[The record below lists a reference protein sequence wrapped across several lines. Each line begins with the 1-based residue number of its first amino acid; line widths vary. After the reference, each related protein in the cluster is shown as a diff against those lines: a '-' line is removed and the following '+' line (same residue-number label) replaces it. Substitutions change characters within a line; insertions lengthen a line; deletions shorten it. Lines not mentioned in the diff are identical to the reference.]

1 MAKEMESGKY
11 CNMGKYLTKSALYYL
26 LQIYEKQ
33 GRNLQ
38 EFIFWVKI

>member
-26 LQIYEKQ
+26 LQIVLFILIFLGKQ
-33 GRNLQ
+33 F
-38 EFIFWVKI
+38 EI